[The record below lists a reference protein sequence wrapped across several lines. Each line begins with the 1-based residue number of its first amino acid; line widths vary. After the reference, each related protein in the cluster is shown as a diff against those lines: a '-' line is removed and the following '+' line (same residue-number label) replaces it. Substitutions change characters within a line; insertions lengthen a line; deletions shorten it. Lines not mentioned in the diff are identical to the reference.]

1 MWPYPGQW
9 AAHALLWKE
18 EAKTFLPKMMIVRE
32 HVGQPCTAHG
42 LHRDAIR
49 QTVCFVG
56 AGFIQRQAVEKRGM
70 RLGNDGNMRI
80 GEHPARKQDS
90 AATCFGRPT
99 TAKIQKFSQHLLG
112 GIEMT
117 GCEGPIKGLDALM
130 PLIPSIG
137 EGNPIERI
145 HKKPVH
151 GERLG
156 QP

>member
-1 MWPYPGQW
+1 MKP
-9 AAHALLWKE
+9 
-18 EAKTFLPKMMIVRE
+18 FLPKMMIVRE
-32 HVGQPCTAHG
+32 HVGQPFMAHG

-49 QTVCFVG
+49 QTVFLVG
-56 AGFIQRQAVEKRGM
+56 AGCVQRQAVEKRGM

-90 AATCFGRPT
+90 AAACLRRPT
-99 TAKIQKFSQHLLG
+99 PAKIQQFAQHLLR

-117 GCEGPIKGLDALM
+117 GRERAIKRLNALV
-130 PLIPSIG
+130 PLIAAIG

-145 HKKPVH
+145 YKKTVH

>member
-1 MWPYPGQW
+1 MRC
-9 AAHALLWKE
+9 AEHAVLWKQD
-18 EAKTFLPKMMIVRE
+18 AKTFLPKMMIVRE
-32 HVGQPCTAHG
+32 HVCQPFTAHG
-42 LHRDAIR
+42 LHRDTIR
-49 QTVCFVG
+49 QTVFFVG
-56 AGFIQRQAVEKRGM
+56 AGFVQRQAFEKRGM

-80 GEHPARKQDS
+80 GEHPSRKQDS
-90 AATCFGRPT
+90 AATCLGRPT
-99 TAKIQKFSQHLLG
+99 TAKIQQFSQHLLC

-117 GCEGPIKGLDALM
+117 GREGTIKGLDALM
-130 PLIPSIG
+130 PLIPAIG

>member
-1 MWPYPGQW
+1 
-9 AAHALLWKE
+9 
-18 EAKTFLPKMMIVRE
+18 MMIVRE
-32 HVGQPCTAHG
+32 HVCQPFTAHG

-49 QTVCFVG
+49 QTVLFVG
-56 AGFIQRQAVEKRGM
+56 ARFVERQAVEKRNM
-70 RLGNDGNMRI
+70 RLGNDGYMRI

-90 AATCFGRPT
+90 AATCLGCPT
-99 TAKIQKFSQHLLG
+99 TTKIQKFSEHLLC

-117 GCEGPIKGLDALM
+117 SREDPIKGLDALM
-130 PLIPSIG
+130 PLISAIG

-156 QP
+156 